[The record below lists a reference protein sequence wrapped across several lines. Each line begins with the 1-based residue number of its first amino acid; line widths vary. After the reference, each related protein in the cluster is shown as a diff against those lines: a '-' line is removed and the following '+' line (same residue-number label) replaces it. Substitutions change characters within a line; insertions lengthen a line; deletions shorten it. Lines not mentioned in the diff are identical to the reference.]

1 MKNARENT
9 KERILRAALEL
20 FAREGYEAVGVAEI
34 AEAVGV
40 KAPSLYKHYK
50 GKRDIFDHILRRME
64 ELDAEA
70 AKACSLPTAPP
81 GRDPEGYARAGV
93 AELAAFAR
101 RQFRF
106 WTEDPFAAAFRR
118 MLTVEQYRSAEMA
131 ALYRAHLGAGPL
143 EYTAAVLGSMEE
155 AVAFYAP
162 MHLLYAVHD
171 ANPRHS
177 GRRSCWTRIW
187 PSGAGWRAGGSGR
200 GKTPP
205 RPGRGARRRPSGA
218 NRRGEGEKRAGAE
231 NRLADGGEM
240 WLDSR
245 AARGTDPARQRP
257 QALRWAFRR
266 GPVHRKA
273 RND

>member
-177 GRRSCWTRIW
+177 GAAELLDAHLAKWGGVA
-187 PSGAGWRAGGSGR
+187 SGRKRPGKNAAAPGKGRQTSPVRGKPKGGRGKKGGSG
-200 GKTPP
+200 K
-205 RPGRGARRRPSGA
+205 
-218 NRRGEGEKRAGAE
+218 
-231 NRLADGGEM
+231 
-240 WLDSR
+240 
-245 AARGTDPARQRP
+245 
-257 QALRWAFRR
+257 
-266 GPVHRKA
+266 
-273 RND
+273 